1 MSITGTYILGV
12 TFTDYLPAE
21 LGDTGSMDT
30 HAQALQDHGKT
41 LTDTWSDA
49 RSAYN
54 GVKPHVDFPGV
65 EDFELAFENN
75 TQATKETLAEG
86 LERIGQAVKDFSS
99 AVSGFSSQHANLKSA
114 TEAFNDLHPYY
125 YSEYDRTVAAEQGI
139 VLPTAS
145 ECRSSGKRSDLTR
158 SLRHGKDRYQGIIDD
173 CVRAIKD
180 SSPASMP
187 VDKPFALERVEALM
201 GAYDTTLA
209 WVGRAAYIQDHNGRL
224 GFLWEFDQAS
234 VSTFVQ
240 NGVPGWTKVHD
251 KDSWL
256 GAVLP
261 DRIKDRIPNV
271 ENLGDANFAKNLDQ
285 KYAGFLDGMQ
295 TRGKVYW
302 ARFLDELPPGAQDW
316 LVSSTTRTSDFFH
329 SNFVLNEST
338 GKYVAATT
346 LMTGKKLPS
355 LPQSLVR
362 KIDDLN
368 LDDKLKALE
377 NSKFGNVMKH
387 GGKALGVA
395 DAGLN
400 YYGAYTEG
408 YNEALADNPHASE
421 DELRSEGVKTALVEG
436 TFETGGSIVG
446 GVVGRT
452 AGAAVGQAL
461 IPIPGVGAA
470 IGGFVG
476 GMAGE
481 AVGGWAGKHVG
492 DFANEVRKEG
502 LGGAIKGL
510 FGG

>member
-1 MSITGTYILGV
+1 VSITGTRIFSV
-12 TFTDYLPAE
+12 TFTDYLPE
-21 LGDTGSMDT
+21 DLGDTASMDT

-41 LTDTWSDA
+41 LTETWSDT
-49 RSAYN
+49 RTEYN

-65 EDFELAFENN
+65 EDFESAFENN

-86 LERIGQAVKDFSS
+86 LERIGRAVKDFSS
-99 AVSGFSSQHANLKSA
+99 AVSGFSSEHSNLK
-114 TEAFNDLHPYY
+114 TETETFNGLHPYY
-125 YSEYDRTVAAEQGI
+125 YSEYDRTLAAERGI
-139 VLPTAS
+139 VLPSAL
-145 ECRSSGKRSDLTR
+145 ECRSPGRRADLKRA
-158 SLRHGKDRYQGIIDD
+158 LRRGKDTYQGFIDD
-173 CVRAIKD
+173 CVQAIKE

-187 VDKPFALERVEALM
+187 VDKPFALERVEALK
-201 GAYDTTLA
+201 GAYDTTLT
-209 WVGRAAYIQDHNGRL
+209 WVGRAAYVQDHNGRL
-224 GFLWEFDQAS
+224 GFLWDFDQAS

-240 NGVPGWTKVHD
+240 NGVPGWMKVHD
-251 KDSWL
+251 QDSWL
-256 GAVLP
+256 GTVLP
-261 DRIKDRIPNV
+261 DSIKNRIPDV
-271 ENLGDANFAKNLDQ
+271 ENLGDADFMANLDQ
-285 KYAGFLDGMQ
+285 QYAGFLDGMQ

-316 LVSSTTRTSDFFH
+316 LANSTTRTGEFFH

-338 GKYVAATT
+338 GTYIAATT
-346 LMTGKKLPS
+346 VMTGKKLPS
-355 LPQSLVR
+355 LPQSLVKR
-362 KIDDLN
+362 IDDLN
-368 LDDKLKALE
+368 LDDRLKALE
-377 NSKFGNVMKH
+377 DSRFGNVMKH
-387 GGKALGVA
+387 GGKALGVV

-408 YNEALADNPHASE
+408 YNEALADNPRASE
-421 DELRSEGVKTALVEG
+421 DELRSEGVKTTLVEG